1 MEEKLIREQMGH
13 CSNALYNYEKPNLDQ
28 LGQGSEIL
36 GPPQSSGE
44 NQRCDE
50 EIVEV
55 PQANQDLARVEYE
68 IPEEVLRN
76 IPIPGDVC
84 ESTKM
89 FTRSVFNNLTFNNY

>member
-1 MEEKLIREQMGH
+1 MGH

-55 PQANQDLARVEYE
+55 PQANQDLARV
-68 IPEEVLRN
+68 
-76 IPIPGDVC
+76 D
-84 ESTKM
+84 
-89 FTRSVFNNLTFNNY
+89 

>member
-1 MEEKLIREQMGH
+1 MGH
-13 CSNALYNYEKPNLDQ
+13 RSNALYNYEKPNLDQ

-36 GPPQSSGE
+36 GPPQSSSE

-55 PQANQDLARVEYE
+55 PQANQDLLVRVESE

-89 FTRSVFNNLTFNNY
+89 FTRSVFNNSMFNIEHK